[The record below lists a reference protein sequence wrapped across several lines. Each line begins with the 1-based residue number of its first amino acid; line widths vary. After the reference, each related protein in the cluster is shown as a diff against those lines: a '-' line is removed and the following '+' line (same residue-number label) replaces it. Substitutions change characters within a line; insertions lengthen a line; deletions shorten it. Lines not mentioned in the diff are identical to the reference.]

1 MTPPPTI
8 VKEYSNNMEG
18 QKGGNTT
25 VRRRG
30 PSSPVNE
37 DIGSGTAPRT
47 LTSRRWPES
56 SLSGSGVSESK
67 GPKGALF
74 GASGNSLL
82 ESEVRRDYVLADG
95 QSADFGKPLGD
106 SYLTL
111 MDEVVLLGLK
121 DQQVRFPQDFRSY
134 AFDRDICR
142 S

>member
-1 MTPPPTI
+1 MTPPPSIATD
-8 VKEYSNNMEG
+8 YPSNMEG

-37 DIGSGTAPRT
+37 DIGTAPRT
-47 LTSRRWPES
+47 LTSRRSPES

-95 QSADFGKPLGD
+95 QAADFGKPLGD

-121 DQQVRFPQDFRSY
+121 DQQVMHSLFLS
-134 AFDRDICR
+134 I
-142 S
+142 

>member
-1 MTPPPTI
+1 
-8 VKEYSNNMEG
+8 MEG
-18 QKGGNTT
+18 LKGGNTT

-30 PSSPVNE
+30 PSSSPIDEGNNSVE
-37 DIGSGTAPRT
+37 SAPRT
-47 LTSRRWPES
+47 LSSRRSPEA
-56 SLSGSGVSESK
+56 SLSGVSSESK

-95 QSADFGKPLGD
+95 SSPDFGKPLGD

-121 DQQVRFPQDFRSY
+121 DQQVLSFSHIVFLMDFRDTY
-134 AFDRDICR
+134 RL
-142 S
+142 